1 MDMVINFINE
11 LLKFLFMLDFDLSL
25 YTSLQLLGTKLL
37 ALSLKIYFVVCCLPE
52 TGIYEHV

>member
-1 MDMVINFINE
+1 MVINFINE

>member
-1 MDMVINFINE
+1 MIINSIDE
-11 LLKFLFMLDFDLSL
+11 LLKFLCMLDFDLCL

-37 ALSLKIYFVVCCLPE
+37 ALSLKIYFLVCCLPE